1 MEMLLFKDILDIV
14 NDIVIIII
22 ASSAILTQ

>member
-1 MEMLLFKDILDIV
+1 MEMLLFKDIVDIV

-22 ASSAILTQ
+22 AYSAILTQ